1 MVSIEQGDDVLKKQ
15 QNVLQGNISL
25 VLDSYDAIF
34 SDFDPR
40 PYAERMI
47 SNDFLTE
54 CKRAV
59 HDKHGLDQLR
69 LLIPSHMRKPTEEIH
84 IKKRLKEY
92 FRKHLFEEEK
102 EIKSIKREGI
112 RWLIIGSVILVLSTL
127 LYEYKAL
134 AYMGFKFLVDLLFV
148 ISQPAGWFTF
158 WEGLGKIFIV
168 AKEHT
173 PSYDFYKK
181 MQNTEI
187 YFFNY

>member
-1 MVSIEQGDDVLKKQ
+1 MVSLEQKEGSVGEQ
-15 QNVLQGNISL
+15 QKVLQGNISL

-40 PYAERMI
+40 PYSERMI
-47 SNDFLTE
+47 SNDFLGE

-59 HDKHGLDQLR
+59 HDKEGLDQLR
-69 LLIPSHMRKPTEEIH
+69 LLIPSHMRKPNEEIH

-92 FRKHLFEEEK
+92 FRKHLLEEEK
-102 EIKSIKREGI
+102 EIRSIKREGV
-112 RWLIIGSVILVLSTL
+112 RWIIIGSVILILSTL
-127 LYEYKAL
+127 LYEYKTL
-134 AYMGFKFLVDLLFV
+134 AYMGFKFLVDFLFV

-168 AKEHT
+168 TREHS
-173 PSYDFYKK
+173 PNYDFFRK

>member
-1 MVSIEQGDDVLKKQ
+1 MDLEENRFEGSQA
-15 QNVLQGNISL
+15 VLQANISL

-40 PYAERMI
+40 PYSERMV
-47 SNDFLTE
+47 SDDFVSE

-59 HDKHGLDQLR
+59 HDKNELNQLR
-69 LLIPSHMRKPTEEIH
+69 LLIPSHLRKPNEELK
-84 IKKRLKEY
+84 IKKRLKDH
-92 FRKHLFEEEK
+92 FRKHFLESEK

-112 RWLIIGSVILVLSTL
+112 RWIVIGSIILVLSTL
-127 LYEYKAL
+127 LYEYKSL
-134 AYMGFKFLVDLLFV
+134 AYAGFKFLVDFLFV

-158 WEGLGKIFIV
+158 WEGLGKILIV

-173 PSYDFYKK
+173 PDHDFYKK
-181 MQNTEI
+181 MQNTEV

>member
-1 MVSIEQGDDVLKKQ
+1 MENNQEQFEGSQ
-15 QNVLQGNISL
+15 RVLQANISL

-40 PYAERMI
+40 SYSERMVSDDFI
-47 SNDFLTE
+47 SE

-59 HDKHGLDQLR
+59 HDKRELNQLR
-69 LLIPSHMRKPTEEIH
+69 LLIPSHLRKPTEELK
-84 IKKRLKEY
+84 IKKRLKEH
-92 FRKHLFEEEK
+92 FRKHLLEEEK
-102 EIKSIKREGI
+102 EIRAIKKEGT
-112 RWLIIGSVILVLSTL
+112 RWLILGSVILVLSTL
-127 LYEYKAL
+127 LYEYKNL
-134 AYMGFKFLVDLLFV
+134 AYTGLRFLVDFLFV

-173 PSYDFYKK
+173 PDYEFYKK
-181 MQNTEI
+181 MQNIEI